1 MNHHHCRMP
10 GSGLSTLKDNAPM
23 PNKHQNI
30 KTPAPEYVDKAK
42 ALSRSESDRLM
53 SRMRGRFTHQY
64 EDEHLS
70 RIQVLALQ
78 LEYEG
83 EQLKDWR
90 KNMAIIREKHKNK

>member
-1 MNHHHCRMP
+1 
-10 GSGLSTLKDNAPM
+10 LKENAPL
-23 PNKHQNI
+23 PNKHQKIN
-30 KTPAPEYVDKAK
+30 PPVPEYIDKAK

-64 EDEHLS
+64 EDEHLT

-78 LEYEG
+78 LAYED

-90 KNMAIIREKHKNK
+90 KNMAILREKHKNK